1 VVSGELDVGILQP
14 PGNADSNP
22 LVAIILTA
30 YTGSAVNIDC
40 LGKGSSMK
48 PNFEQG
54 RRAVPSAVLEKLREE
69 RVEALKDLDPGQR
82 MEIAF
87 SLSLEARKLSVAGMK
102 AQGFSEAEIAA
113 ALKASRKWPV

>member
-1 VVSGELDVGILQP
+1 
-14 PGNADSNP
+14 
-22 LVAIILTA
+22 
-30 YTGSAVNIDC
+30 
-40 LGKGSSMK
+40 MK

-82 MEIAF
+82 MEAAF